1 MSCLFDAL
9 AMYVKDCSSN
19 KLRQIL
25 ADVERQ
31 NPVLPNGLSFAQN
44 IAPTPLDAYHQW
56 ISNPKSWGG
65 ALEISVFA
73 MLFRT
78 NVQVQMLHQ
87 NKTIVF
93 SPATQV
99 HKSLIITWD
108 GHHYGTPVRHTN
120 K

>member
-1 MSCLFDAL
+1 
-9 AMYVKDCSSN
+9 MYVKDCSSN

-31 NPVLPNGLSFAQN
+31 NPVLPNGLSFSQN

-99 HKSLIITWD
+99 HKSLTITWD
-108 GHHYGTPVRHTN
+108 GHHYGTPVRHTS